1 MPIVKKIRVAEYSF
15 GGSDIDLAL
24 ATIVGSFCVNL
35 VSKGFINVIEGS
47 GKLCFEYILKKV
59 VQF

>member
-24 ATIVGSFCVNL
+24 ATIVGRCPEFGFCVNL

-47 GKLCFEYILKKV
+47 GKLCFEYI
-59 VQF
+59 